1 MRRRPYRITTLHS
14 GQGAQ
19 LTVWID
25 GPLTIEDGRLL
36 ARDLIVAC
44 HRADDVQTSITR
56 RHPDRMAPGPEDSA
70 GV

>member
-1 MRRRPYRITTLHS
+1 MRKPYHIMTTHS
-14 GQGAQ
+14 AAGAKINI
-19 LTVWID
+19 VID
-25 GPLTIEDGRLL
+25 GSLSLEDGRLL
-36 ARDLIVAC
+36 ARDILMAC